1 MLTIQNIQTELH
13 GIQLQYGYIIGRI
26 SPVNNHTNKSKT
38 YSGYINHPIA
48 GPSIFLQIDRV
59 PERGMYELSMLGE
72 DGIVVRHK
80 YYKDMFKSKQHFVMI
95 LEKMVIQLVQ
105 QIESVRAQK
114 LQPYNTQSFNP
125 F

>member
-26 SPVNNHTNKSKT
+26 SPVNNHTNKSKV
-38 YSGYINHPIA
+38 YSGYINHPIG

-95 LEKMVIQLVQ
+95 LEKMVIQLVK

-114 LQPYNTQSFNP
+114 LQPYNTQSFAP